1 MATRLVRSRFA
12 AVPFILVLVTSPV
25 VTAGESTEWRY
36 LDHTTIPWRPYGLP
50 ALAQAKNTGR
60 PLFVLIFSDTCH
72 WCRKYEIEAIEQLV
86 VRRLIV
92 ERFIPVAVDF
102 DREPAV
108 GRELGAKLVPTT
120 LILAPDG
127 TKLLRFHGVQP
138 AADLA
143 DTLEKTLAL
152 WRRGESPQP
161 DFGDFETC
169 CPVGK
174 EPDPSRSP

>member
-1 MATRLVRSRFA
+1 MILRLARFIRP
-12 AVPFILVLVTSPV
+12 AVLLVLAFIIGNIAMADQPTQ
-25 VTAGESTEWRY
+25 WRY
-36 LDHTTIPWRPYGLP
+36 LDHTAIPWRPYGPP

-72 WCRKYEIEAIEQLV
+72 WCRKYETETIEQPA
-86 VRRLIV
+86 VRRLI
-92 ERFIPVAVDF
+92 EGRFIPVAVDL

-152 WRRGESPQP
+152 WRRGESAQP

-174 EPDPSRSP
+174 EPNPSRKP

>member
-1 MATRLVRSRFA
+1 M
-12 AVPFILVLVTSPV
+12 
-25 VTAGESTEWRY
+25 
-36 LDHTTIPWRPYGLP
+36 
-50 ALAQAKNTGR
+50 
-60 PLFVLIFSDTCH
+60 FVLIFSDTCH
-72 WCRKYEIEAIEQLV
+72 WCRKYETEAIEQLA
-86 VRRLIV
+86 VRRLI
-92 ERFIPVAVDF
+92 EGRFIPVAVDL

-138 AADLA
+138 ATDLA

-169 CPVGK
+169 CPAEK
-174 EPDPSRSP
+174 EPSSSRKP